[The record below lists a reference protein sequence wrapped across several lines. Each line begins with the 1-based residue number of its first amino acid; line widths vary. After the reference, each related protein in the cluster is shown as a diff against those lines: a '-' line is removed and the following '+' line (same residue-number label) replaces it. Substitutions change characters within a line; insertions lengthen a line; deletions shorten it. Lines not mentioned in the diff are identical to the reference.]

1 MAGDWLKI
9 QVSLPDKP
17 EVWQMA
23 GILAINADEV
33 VGKLIRV
40 WRWFDAHTEDGHAT
54 RVTFPLLDHVAGATG
69 FAEAMQMVGWLE
81 ESGTDIRLPHFDRHN
96 GKTAK
101 NRALATERKAA
112 ERSRN
117 ERDTSVTREEK
128 RREEKKEQKTGAS
141 TNVESTPKKPSR
153 GTRLPEDWE
162 PSAEQIAWAR
172 KERPDIDPLLE
183 ARTFRNHWVSKP
195 GKDAVK
201 LNWNAT
207 WQNWISRAYGSP
219 KKGTGSTTYARLP
232 GEL

>member
-117 ERDTSVTREEK
+117 ERDISVTREEK
-128 RREEKKEQKTGAS
+128 RREEKKEQKTAPKGDLLDGIDEQVATDFKALRSKLRAPITATAMAGIEREAIKAGLSMQEALRVCCERGWRGFKAEWMEPAKVNGSKGGKCAS
-141 TNVESTPKKPSR
+141 DEV
-153 GTRLPEDWE
+153 D
-162 PSAEQIAWAR
+162 
-172 KERPDIDPLLE
+172 DI
-183 ARTFRNHWVSKP
+183 FRRV
-195 GKDAVK
+195 D
-201 LNWNAT
+201 
-207 WQNWISRAYGSP
+207 R
-219 KKGTGSTTYARLP
+219 
-232 GEL
+232 